1 MSAIIGVDSLGRKTY
16 TFGVTNTI
24 ETLELNERVLIEVRG
39 AKGGNCIDRSRTG
52 GAGATVKGILNL
64 KGKILKILVG
74 GLGGDQDSSAGGG
87 GGSFVAFDDNT
98 PILIAGG
105 GGGADTSSNGQGSTV
120 LTDVNEG
127 LGNGG
132 RKGSWTNSSN
142 GAVFYSYSGGGGFHS
157 DGEGKK
163 AQSGK
168 SFINGG
174 AGGKSSH
181 GAGGFGGG
189 GAGDSGGVWFPGGG
203 GGYNGGRADGG
214 AGTSFIGD
222 LVETVSDKYVAVNNF
237 AAGIVIITVLNS
249 QPDVVLTQPNSN
261 KTLYENDLFTI
272 TGNVTDADTDNFVN
286 VRFSIDNGVAKA
298 LVAGI
303 SDGVSAI
310 PFNKVLTF
318 KGGKLYDGGTAVTD
332 SLAENVAHT
341 LKVWATDDKGG
352 TSTEKTVTFYVVP
365 NRAPALTIAQPI
377 IAGSINA
384 DKFTISGE
392 CADPDGNEIV
402 VAYRING
409 SVAKEIYRGI
419 GATWNFEVAFAE
431 LNVGTNA
438 IVVDVTDSYGFKAS
452 KTLKLS
458 KTEIKKP
465 VNKSTARYEIV
476 PPKGTASGV
485 ILYIQRTQSLKVS
498 VEVSMTL
505 KGEQEQYT
513 AMDLTNTAPVSA
525 GVLEDEFTFN
535 AEEAKEKI
543 VVKMK
548 MEKMNDYD
556 AITLVSGVLL

>member
-1 MSAIIGVDSLGRKTY
+1 MPKINVDLSSRAASQSKI
-16 TFGVTNTI
+16 VKIN
-24 ETLELNERVLIEVRG
+24 G
-39 AKGGNCIDRSRTG
+39 AKNI
-52 GAGATVKGILNL
+52 VGI
-64 KGKILKILVG
+64 
-74 GLGGDQDSSAGGG
+74 
-87 GGSFVAFDDNT
+87 SFT
-98 PILIAGG
+98 PALDA
-105 GGGADTSSNGQGSTV
+105 S
-120 LTDVNEG
+120 
-127 LGNGG
+127 
-132 RKGSWTNSSN
+132 K
-142 GAVFYSYSGGGGFHS
+142 YSYSLNS
-157 DGEGKK
+157 ETGEITINLIGVPYTAKK
-163 AQSGK
+163 Q
-168 SFINGG
+168 
-174 AGGKSSH
+174 
-181 GAGGFGGG
+181 
-189 GAGDSGGVWFPGGG
+189 
-203 GGYNGGRADGG
+203 
-214 AGTSFIGD
+214 GTSSTTPLKTQKKEG
-222 LVETVSDKYVAVNNF
+222 VEGNGVLRCEYMDGTKTAITWVAGASCPVNHYKHYTYYEYNYTASIEYGTNTVPNVTVVQPSD
-237 AAGIVIITVLNS
+237 
-249 QPDVVLTQPNSN
+249 N

-272 TGNVTDADTDNFVN
+272 AGNVTDADTDNFVN

-341 LKVWATDDKGG
+341 LKVWATDDQGG

-365 NRAPALTIAQPI
+365 NRAPTLTIAQPI

-419 GATWNFEVAFAE
+419 GANWNFEVAFAE

-498 VEVSMTL
+498 AEVSMTL

>member
-1 MSAIIGVDSLGRKTY
+1 MLNSTSNSQTKT
-16 TFGVTNTI
+16 
-24 ETLELNERVLIEVRG
+24 
-39 AKGGNCIDRSRTG
+39 
-52 GAGATVKGILNL
+52 
-64 KGKILKILVG
+64 LKIPGVKK
-74 GLGGDQDSSAGGG
+74 
-87 GGSFVAFDDNT
+87 
-98 PILIAGG
+98 I
-105 GGGADTSSNGQGSTV
+105 NGITFKPALDAS
-120 LTDVNEG
+120 
-127 LGNGG
+127 
-132 RKGSWTNSSN
+132 K
-142 GAVFYSYSGGGGFHS
+142 YSYSL
-157 DGEGKK
+157 DVDTETLTITL
-163 AQSGK
+163 K
-168 SFINGG
+168 SVAATDSNTT
-174 AGGKSSH
+174 SS
-181 GAGGFGGG
+181 
-189 GAGDSGGVWFPGGG
+189 
-203 GGYNGGRADGG
+203 
-214 AGTSFIGD
+214 
-222 LVETVSDKYVAVNNF
+222 TVSLATQWSNGSPGNGTIFCQWNN
-237 AAGIVIITVLNS
+237 GTTTTRDWTVGGNPCPS
-249 QPDVVLTQPNSN
+249 SSTSYSTTYYYYYTATIDYSSN
-261 KTLYENDLFTI
+261 ELPTVTVSTENLSTLYENSSLVLS
-272 TGNVTDADTDNFVN
+272 GNVTDTDNGNFIN
-286 VRFSIDNGVAKA
+286 ARYSINEGVAKA
-298 LVAGI
+298 LIAGI

-341 LKVWATDDKGG
+341 LKIWATDDQGG
-352 TSTEKTVTFYVVP
+352 TSTEKIVTFYVVP
-365 NRAPALTIAQPI
+365 NRAPALTITQPNI
-377 IAGSINA
+377 MGSINA

-392 CADPDGNEIV
+392 CTDPDGNEIV

-409 SVAKEIYRGI
+409 SVVKEIYRGI

-485 ILYIQRTQSLKVS
+485 ILYIQRTQSLKLS
-498 VEVSMTL
+498 AEVSMTL